1 MAAVAKRQ
9 PLTSGTRIRLM
20 TFWRAALH
28 LLIGQPLPGAEPAA
42 QERVARRRARLA
54 RVRPATLWS
63 LLVTALREI
72 TLALLGQ
79 PSPAAARRR
88 RPRR

>member
-1 MAAVAKRQ
+1 
-9 PLTSGTRIRLM
+9 M

-42 QERVARRRARLA
+42 QERVARRRERLA
-54 RVRPATLWS
+54 RVRPASLWS

-79 PSPAAARRR
+79 PSPSAARRR

>member
-1 MAAVAKRQ
+1 
-9 PLTSGTRIRLM
+9 M
-20 TFWRAALH
+20 TVWRAALH
-28 LLIGQPLPGAEPAA
+28 LLIGQPLPGVEPKA
-42 QERVARRRARLA
+42 QERVSRRHERLA
-54 RVRPATLWS
+54 HVRPATLGS

-79 PSPAAARRR
+79 PSPSASRRR

>member
-9 PLTSGTRIRLM
+9 PLTSGTRTRCM
-20 TFWRAALH
+20 SFWRGALH

-42 QERVARRRARLA
+42 QERVARRRERLA
-54 RVRPATLWS
+54 RVRPASLWS

-72 TLALLGQ
+72 TLVLLGQ
-79 PSPAAARRR
+79 PSPSAARRR